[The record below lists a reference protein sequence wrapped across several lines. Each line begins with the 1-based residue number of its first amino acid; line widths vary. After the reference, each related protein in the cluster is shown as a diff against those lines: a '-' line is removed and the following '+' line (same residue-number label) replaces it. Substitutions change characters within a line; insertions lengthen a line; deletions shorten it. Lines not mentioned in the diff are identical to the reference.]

1 MPACA
6 RARVCV
12 LCSFYPTDCVVVQNG
27 AFPVYLDN
35 GESKIFYPV
44 S

>member
-1 MPACA
+1 MCVC
-6 RARVCV
+6 VCV

-44 S
+44 N